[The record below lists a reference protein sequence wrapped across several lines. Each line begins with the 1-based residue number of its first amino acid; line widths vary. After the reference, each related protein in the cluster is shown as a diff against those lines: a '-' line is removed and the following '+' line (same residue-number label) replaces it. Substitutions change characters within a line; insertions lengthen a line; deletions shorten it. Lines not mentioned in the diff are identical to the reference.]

1 MCHNAACA
9 CEEYL
14 CEPPFRAEVFE
25 QARNKVVVQIRKKLH
40 FAQVWYNIIMAD
52 TQTVISDVKLF
63 LERLK
68 KDLPEVFGT
77 PSKETKTGE
86 PAAPAAHDNKVL
98 YNGDLFEAKM
108 YLTPD
113 QEPGVAFDGSTFHVY
128 LQTAQD
134 DPAALVTQWLRDNA
148 KETLPQKVT
157 QWAQKMGVEFNQIFI
172 KDQQTLWASC
182 SGKKNLNF
190 SYRIVK
196 MPTAVQDYLMVHEL
210 CHLTFMNHGA
220 EYWQLVEQFCPDYK
234 LHRRWLNE
242 NKDAIFAD
250 VELKYTP
257 EKPEEAPAEQTTVTR
272 TPDEKNP
279 PCTD

>member
-1 MCHNAACA
+1 
-9 CEEYL
+9 
-14 CEPPFRAEVFE
+14 
-25 QARNKVVVQIRKKLH
+25 
-40 FAQVWYNIIMAD
+40 MAD

-77 PSKETKTGE
+77 QAAKGTNSGE
-86 PAAPAAHDNKVL
+86 PQAQTAHDNKVL
-98 YNGDLFEAKM
+98 YNGDLFPAQM

-113 QEPGVAFDGSTFHVY
+113 QEPGVAFDGKIFHVY

-134 DPAALVTQWLRDNA
+134 NPAALVTDWLRNNA
-148 KETLPQKVT
+148 KEELTKKT
-157 QWAQKMGVEFNQIFI
+157 AEWAQKMGVEFNQIFI
-172 KDQQTLWASC
+172 KDQRTLWASC

-196 MPTAVQDYLMVHEL
+196 MPLAVQDYLMVHEL
-210 CHLTFMNHGA
+210 CHLTYMNHGQ
-220 EYWQLVEQFCPDYK
+220 EYWALVAQFCPDYK

-250 VELKYTP
+250 VELTYHP
-257 EKPEEAPAEQTTVTR
+257 QNNAEPSPQQPA
-272 TPDEKNP
+272 
-279 PCTD
+279 